1 MTDTRAYRVGDTVR
15 FTERWA
21 DNAVA
26 REGDVGQVEGAVP
39 LDDMWPPHS
48 PYVQGVTVR
57 VWRTGLETGVLIP
70 RLAELAP
77 IEKVS
82 DDG

>member
-15 FTERWA
+15 FTNRWA

-26 REGDVGQVEGAVP
+26 RVGDVGQIEAVVP
-39 LDDMWPPHS
+39 LDDMWPPS
-48 PYVQGVTVR
+48 APYVQGVTVR
-57 VWRTGLETGVLIP
+57 AWRTGLETGVLIP
-70 RLAELAP
+70 RLDWLAP